1 MDRVAAHVGAASL
14 TGSKPA
20 RRTWARDKIGSRV
33 SQNPKSSYATV
44 IHTLVVVGD
53 QLLQAAIERQ
63 LQQVGHASASAG
75 GVREAIDRLR
85 REPFDVV
92 LCELHPDGSE
102 GTELLQYMTSYYP
115 STPVVVICEAL
126 SPEFRGQYEGGGA
139 VRIVEKPIDLGKL
152 VEIIEA
158 CGPHKGF
165 FGNQIEVEF
174 FDYVQMLAV
183 SARDKQ
189 LVVTTR
195 AGNGI
200 IWFEHGDI
208 VHAQFQDFRGEQ
220 AFYKILAVGRGTY
233 REVFFRPPPQRTI
246 VRPSM
251 HLLMEAARQADEGIL
266 GTTEETVEAVEEKKP
281 KKRPE
286 PEPSESLSLMREDDM
301 GEPAARPPEP
311 TRTRAPMP
319 KPERPSAPSRPAPGS
334 GPTATASTTAGRR
347 PGEGRLD
354 DAFSDNRSDFSLE
367 DSRAFGDGRSGVGR
381 VGDIDF
387 AGVAD
392 SAIARVDELT
402 MPSDDDEIEA
412 DRGRP
417 GSGDSSD
424 GVPVLRRRVQTL
436 ERVVGRPT
444 PVSMPAVGARVTPVS
459 MPAVGARSTYPGA
472 PARSTPASMPATRAT
487 PTSMPAA
494 RATPTST
501 PVPRPTAPGHRP
513 PARPDA
519 RPIKKAASVDLLDD
533 PETRDLMLGQFW
545 QFEGVNGVAI
555 ISSTGKVIAEDMRN
569 NSTVVT
575 LAGFYMRGAAR
586 IARTLGYNVFDGVIA
601 RATNGQQMIMVGM
614 GATSAVLS
622 VAPGHDPEVIRDAI
636 MGVESKR

>member
-1 MDRVAAHVGAASL
+1 M
-14 TGSKPA
+14 
-20 RRTWARDKIGSRV
+20 
-33 SQNPKSSYATV
+33 SQNPKSSPPTV

-53 QLLQAAIERQ
+53 QLLQAAIEQR
-63 LQQVGHASASAG
+63 LQQAGHASASAPT
-75 GVREAIDRLR
+75 VRDAIDLLR

-92 LCELHPDGSE
+92 LCELHPSGSE

-139 VRIVEKPIDLGKL
+139 VRIVEKPIDLRKL
-152 VEIIEA
+152 VSIIQD

-165 FGNQIEVEF
+165 FGNQIELEF
-174 FDYVQMLAV
+174 FDYVQMVAV

-195 AGNGI
+195 QGNGY

-208 VHAQFQDFRGEQ
+208 VHAQYHDFRGEE
-220 AFYKILAVGRGTY
+220 AFYKMLAVGRGTY
-233 REVFFRPPPQRTI
+233 REVFYRPPPQRTI

-266 GTTEETVEAVEEKKP
+266 GTTSETVEAEEEKKP
-281 KKRPE
+281 KKPPKEQPAPAPTPVPE
-286 PEPSESLSLMREDDM
+286 ASESLSMMEDLSDPPTVRVS
-301 GEPAARPPEP
+301 EPKPEP
-311 TRTRAPMP
+311 PRTRAPMP
-319 KPERPSAPSRPAPGS
+319 KPDRPSSPAKPPPATIPPTSSTS
-334 GPTATASTTAGRR
+334 GGRR
-347 PGEGRLD
+347 PDYSRPDNGKP
-354 DAFSDNRSDFSLE
+354 DA
-367 DSRAFGDGRSGVGR
+367 GKP
-381 VGDIDF
+381 GDIDM

-392 SAIARVDELT
+392 SAIARFDELT
-402 MPSDDDEIEA
+402 MPDDDDEVEA
-412 DRGRP
+412 NRERNGGMEP
-417 GSGDSSD
+417 GD

-436 ERVVGRPT
+436 ERPIRPTPVSMPAIQGRPT
-444 PVSMPAVGARVTPVS
+444 PVSMPAVGRGTGSTPVRPTPITNPARMTPVS
-459 MPAVGARSTYPGA
+459 
-472 PARSTPASMPATRAT
+472 TPIA
-487 PTSMPAA
+487 
-494 RATPTST
+494 
-501 PVPRPTAPGHRP
+501 RPTGGQGGPGTRP
-513 PARPDA
+513 PQKSDA
-519 RPIKKAASVDLLDD
+519 KPIKKAATVDLLDD

-601 RATNGQQMIMVGM
+601 RAANGQQMIMVGM

-636 MGVESKR
+636 MGVESHR

>member
-1 MDRVAAHVGAASL
+1 M
-14 TGSKPA
+14 
-20 RRTWARDKIGSRV
+20 
-33 SQNPKSSYATV
+33 SQNPKHSPSLV

-75 GVREAIDRLR
+75 SVREAIERLR

-92 LCELHPDGSE
+92 LCELHPSGSE
-102 GTELLQYMTSYYP
+102 GTELMQYMGSYYP

-126 SPEFRGQYEGGGA
+126 SPEFRGQYEGGGS
-139 VRIVEKPIDLGKL
+139 VRIVEKPIDLRKL
-152 VEIIEA
+152 VEIIES

-165 FGNQIEVEF
+165 FGNQVEIEF
-174 FDYVQMLAV
+174 FDYVQMVAV
-183 SARDKQ
+183 SARDKA
-189 LVVTTR
+189 LIVNTR
-195 AGNGI
+195 AGTGY

-208 VHAQFQDFRGEQ
+208 VHAQYGDYRGEQ
-220 AFYKILAVGRGTY
+220 AFYKLLSTGRGTY
-233 REVFFRPPPQRTI
+233 REVFFRPPPARTI

-266 GTTEETVEAVEEKKP
+266 GDSETIEAEEEKKKP

-286 PEPSESLSLMREDDM
+286 PEPEPEPDESLSMMGEDDLS
-301 GEPAARPPEP
+301 ELSPPARASPPPEP
-311 TRTRAPMP
+311 VRTRAPMP
-319 KPERPSAPSRPAPGS
+319 KPSTPAKPPPASVAPPVSAPPSASSA
-334 GPTATASTTAGRR
+334 AGRR
-347 PGEGRLD
+347 SDSERPAGLD
-354 DAFSDNRSDFSLE
+354 M
-367 DSRAFGDGRSGVGR
+367 
-381 VGDIDF
+381 

-392 SAIARVDELT
+392 SAIARFDELT
-402 MPSDDDEIEA
+402 MPSDDDEVEA
-412 DRGRP
+412 NRARG
-417 GSGDSSD
+417 GTELGGD
-424 GVPVLRRRVQTL
+424 GVPTLRRRVQTL
-436 ERVVGRPT
+436 ERPIGRPT
-444 PVSMPAVGARVTPVS
+444 PVSMPAVGGGRP
-459 MPAVGARSTYPGA
+459 
-472 PARSTPASMPATRAT
+472 TPAPIPVRGT
-487 PTSMPAA
+487 PGPLPA
-494 RATPTST
+494 RATPVST
-501 PVPRPTAPGHRP
+501 PVPRPTGTN
-513 PARPDA
+513 ARPVRTDA
-519 RPIKKAASVDLLDD
+519 RPIKKATSVDLLDD
-533 PETRDLMLGQFW
+533 PETRELMLGQFW

-601 RATNGQQMIMVGM
+601 RAASGQQMIMVGM

>member
-1 MDRVAAHVGAASL
+1 
-14 TGSKPA
+14 
-20 RRTWARDKIGSRV
+20 V
-33 SQNPKSSYATV
+33 SQNPKHSSTTV

-75 GVREAIDRLR
+75 SVRDAIERLR

-92 LCELHPDGSE
+92 LCELHPSGSE
-102 GTELLQYMTSYYP
+102 GTELMQYMGSYYP

-126 SPEFRGQYEGGGA
+126 SPEFRGQYEGGGS
-139 VRIVEKPIDLGKL
+139 VRIVEKPIDLRKL
-152 VEIIEA
+152 VEIIES
-158 CGPHKGF
+158 CGPRKGF
-165 FGNQIEVEF
+165 FGNQVEIEF
-174 FDYVQMLAV
+174 FDYVQMVAV
-183 SARDKQ
+183 SARDKA

-195 AGNGI
+195 AGTGY

-208 VHAQFQDFRGEQ
+208 VHAQYGDYRGEQ
-220 AFYKILAVGRGTY
+220 AFYKLLATGRGTY
-233 REVFFRPPPQRTI
+233 REVFFRPPPARTI

-266 GTTEETVEAVEEKKP
+266 GDSETIEAEEEVKKP

-286 PEPSESLSLMREDDM
+286 PEPEPDESLSMGEDDLSEPPPTARVEPRP
-301 GEPAARPPEP
+301 EPA
-311 TRTRAPMP
+311 RTRAPMP
-319 KPERPSAPSRPAPGS
+319 KPERPTTPARPAPTS
-334 GPTATASTTAGRR
+334 APPPTAARRAPESERPAG
-347 PGEGRLD
+347 LD
-354 DAFSDNRSDFSLE
+354 M
-367 DSRAFGDGRSGVGR
+367 
-381 VGDIDF
+381 

-392 SAIARVDELT
+392 SAIARFDELT
-402 MPSDDDEIEA
+402 MPSDDDEVEA
-412 DRGRP
+412 NRARGGAEP
-417 GSGDSSD
+417 GGD
-424 GVPVLRRRVQTL
+424 GVPTLRRRVQTL
-436 ERVVGRPT
+436 ERPLGRATPVSLPAVSGRPT
-444 PVSMPAVGARVTPVS
+444 PAPIPV
-459 MPAVGARSTYPGA
+459 
-472 PARSTPASMPATRAT
+472 RAT

-494 RATPTST
+494 RATPVST
-501 PVPRPTAPGHRP
+501 PIPKPAGTN
-513 PARPDA
+513 ARPVRNDA

-601 RATNGQQMIMVGM
+601 RAANGQQMIMVGM

>member
-1 MDRVAAHVGAASL
+1 M
-14 TGSKPA
+14 
-20 RRTWARDKIGSRV
+20 
-33 SQNPKSSYATV
+33 SQNPKPSPSMV

-63 LQQVGHASASAG
+63 LQQGGHASASAG
-75 GVREAIDRLR
+75 SVREAIDRLR

-92 LCELHPDGSE
+92 LCELHPSGSE
-102 GTELLQYMTSYYP
+102 GTELMQYMGSYYP

-126 SPEFRGQYEGGGA
+126 SPEFRGQYEGGGS
-139 VRIVEKPIDLGKL
+139 VRIVEKPIDLRKL
-152 VEIIEA
+152 VEIIES

-165 FGNQIEVEF
+165 FGNQVEIEF
-174 FDYVQMLAV
+174 FDYVQMVAV
-183 SARDKQ
+183 SARDKA
-189 LVVTTR
+189 LIVNTR
-195 AGNGI
+195 AGTGY

-208 VHAQFQDFRGEQ
+208 VHAQFHDYRGEQ
-220 AFYKILAVGRGTY
+220 AFYKLLSTGRGTY
-233 REVFFRPPPQRTI
+233 REVFFRPPPARTI

-266 GTTEETVEAVEEKKP
+266 GDSETIEAEEEKKKP
-281 KKRPE
+281 KKKPE
-286 PEPSESLSLMREDDM
+286 PEPEPELDEALSMGEDDM
-301 GEPAARPPEP
+301 SEPPPPARVEPKPEP

-319 KPERPSAPSRPAPGS
+319 KPERPSTPAKPPPATVAPASPPASASTSAGRARLDSERPAG
-334 GPTATASTTAGRR
+334 
-347 PGEGRLD
+347 LD
-354 DAFSDNRSDFSLE
+354 M
-367 DSRAFGDGRSGVGR
+367 
-381 VGDIDF
+381 

-392 SAIARVDELT
+392 SAIARFDELT
-402 MPSDDDEIEA
+402 MPSDDDEVEA
-412 DRGRP
+412 NRARGGEP
-417 GSGDSSD
+417 GGD
-424 GVPVLRRRVQTL
+424 GVPTLRRRVQTL
-436 ERVVGRPT
+436 ERPISRHT
-444 PVSMPAVGARVTPVS
+444 PVSMPAVGSGRP
-459 MPAVGARSTYPGA
+459 
-472 PARSTPASMPATRAT
+472 TPAPIPVRAT
-487 PTSMPAA
+487 PTSMPAS
-494 RATPTST
+494 RATPVST
-501 PVPRPTAPGHRP
+501 PIPKPTGTN
-513 PARPDA
+513 ARPVRTDA

-601 RATNGQQMIMVGM
+601 RAASGQQMIMVGM

>member
-1 MDRVAAHVGAASL
+1 M
-14 TGSKPA
+14 
-20 RRTWARDKIGSRV
+20 
-33 SQNPKSSYATV
+33 SQNPKSNPPTV

-53 QLLQAAIERQ
+53 QLLQAAIEQR
-63 LQQVGHASASAG
+63 LQQAGHASASAPT
-75 GVREAIDRLR
+75 VRDAIDLMR

-92 LCELHPDGSE
+92 LCELHPAGSDGN
-102 GTELLQYMTSYYP
+102 ELLQYMTSYYP

-126 SPEFRGQYEGGGA
+126 SPEFRGQYEGGGS
-139 VRIVEKPIDLGKL
+139 VRIVEKPIDLRKL
-152 VEIIEA
+152 VGIIQE

-174 FDYVQMLAV
+174 FDYVQMVAV

-195 AGNGI
+195 AGTGY

-208 VHAQFQDFRGEQ
+208 VHAQYGDFRGEQ

-233 REVFFRPPPQRTI
+233 REVLFRPPPQRTI

-266 GTTEETVEAVEEKKP
+266 GTTAEAVEAPEEKKSRKP
-281 KKRPE
+281 APE
-286 PEPSESLSLMREDDM
+286 PTPEPSESLSMMDDLS
-301 GEPAARPPEP
+301 EPPTVRVAEPKPEP
-311 TRTRAPMP
+311 PRTRAPMP
-319 KPERPSAPSRPAPGS
+319 KPDRPSSPAKPPPASIAPTPSPS
-334 GPTATASTTAGRR
+334 GRR
-347 PGEGRLD
+347 PDYSRPEKPDSGRP
-354 DAFSDNRSDFSLE
+354 
-367 DSRAFGDGRSGVGR
+367 
-381 VGDIDF
+381 GDIDM

-392 SAIARVDELT
+392 SAIARFDELT
-402 MPSDDDEIEA
+402 MPDDDDEVEA
-412 DRGRP
+412 NRERNG
-417 GSGDSSD
+417 GAGTESSD

-444 PVSMPAVGARVTPVS
+444 PVSMPAVGGRPTPVS
-459 MPAVGARSTYPGA
+459 MPAVGRGTGSMPVGPSPITNPG
-472 PARSTPASMPATRAT
+472 RVTPAP
-487 PTSMPAA
+487 
-494 RATPTST
+494 T
-501 PVPRPTAPGHRP
+501 PVARPSGGPASRP
-513 PARPDA
+513 PQKADA
-519 RPIKKAASVDLLDD
+519 KPIKKAATVDLLDD

-601 RATNGQQMIMVGM
+601 RAANGQQMIMVGM

-636 MGVESKR
+636 MGVESHR